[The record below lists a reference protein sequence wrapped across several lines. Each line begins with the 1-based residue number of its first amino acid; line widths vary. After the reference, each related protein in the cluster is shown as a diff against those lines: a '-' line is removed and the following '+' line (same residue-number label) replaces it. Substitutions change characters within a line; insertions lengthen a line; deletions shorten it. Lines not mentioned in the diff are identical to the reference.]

1 MKNTYVL
8 ALLAFIF
15 WGCGLNNNKV
25 VNATNPAIKKGI
37 LELHPRNDMQF
48 IIAAE
53 KKTHQLILENRHT
66 PYSELQKQK
75 EDRMEKNSEVL
86 ISTSKPEKMNGNQM
100 YFYLKERTMLV
111 AMAYKCTKCPNTHL
125 VPASGY
131 IISEDGVVVTNW
143 HLFEPMEGMKMEG
156 VFAVNSEGKVYPVT
170 KVLSASKTNDIAIL
184 QLDTN
189 GEKLKSLPFA
199 EDELVGQ
206 DIYMMGHP
214 AERTYTM
221 TKGIITRK
229 YIDEFDKEPR
239 IGVTADFAQG
249 ASGGP
254 IVNDNGQLAGMVRAT
269 FSLYTGDGTKENGE
283 IQMVVKQVIPVS
295 VIHKYVKQK

>member
-1 MKNTYVL
+1 MKTYLLV
-8 ALLAFIF
+8 LLAFMF
-15 WGCGLNNNKV
+15 LGCGLNNNKV
-25 VNATNPAIKKGI
+25 ENTTNPAVKKGI

-48 IIAAE
+48 FMAAE
-53 KKTHQLILENRHT
+53 DSVHQLILKNCYT

-75 EDRMEKNSEVL
+75 EDKMEKNSEIL
-86 ISTSKPEKMNGNQM
+86 ISTDKPEKMNGNQM

-111 AMAYKCTKCPNTHL
+111 AMAYKCTKCPRTHL

-131 IISEDGVVVTNW
+131 TITEDGVVVTNW

-184 QLDTN
+184 QLNTN
-189 GEKLKSLPFA
+189 GEKLKFLPLA
-199 EDELVGQ
+199 KEELVGQ
-206 DIYMMGHP
+206 NIYMMGHP

-221 TKGIITRK
+221 TKGIISRK
-229 YIDEFDKEPR
+229 YIDEFDNEPR

-254 IVNDNGQLAGMVRAT
+254 IANENGQLAGMVRAT

-283 IQMVVKQVIPVS
+283 IQMIVKQVIPVS
-295 VIHKYVKQK
+295 IIHKYVKQK